1 MAPSR
6 ARRPGRNTQTDK
18 AVRARA
24 AAGGWPAGNWVMR
37 LLQILVFAVGWL
49 GFLAAVVWAVRR
61 LWERSEDRAGLLARW
76 ICTAAVLAFIVFALG
91 PLFEQWDA
99 VTAWVGVPFA
109 AVAGLLLALI
119 WVPRLTESLGRWV
132 GTLYDGGA
140 RAPEPEPFF
149 SVAEAR
155 RKQGRYAEAMAAV
168 REQLARFPDHFRG
181 HLLLA
186 EIQAEDLRDLPAAA
200 ATLENCLQQPGRT
213 PPQIAFALQRL
224 AEWYLRL
231 AGDRAAARAAL
242 ERIEQM
248 LPNSPEAH
256 LARQRL
262 AHLTPQAM
270 LEQRRERPR
279 LEVPRAPE
287 RLGVLGE
294 SPKIAPRDSDPHER
308 AERLV
313 AQLDRFPEDNQ
324 SREELALLYHHEFQR
339 PDLAAEQLE
348 QLVAQPQVPQTQVVR
363 WLQLLAEVHVEGT
376 GDAEAARGALQ
387 RIIDLDP
394 TGPAA
399 EAARRQLALLP
410 RRLAAKKPGQALK
423 LDPADPR
430 LGLKSGP
437 PQRA

>member
-1 MAPSR
+1 
-6 ARRPGRNTQTDK
+6 
-18 AVRARA
+18 
-24 AAGGWPAGNWVMR
+24 MR
-37 LLQILVFAVGWL
+37 VLQILVFAVVWL

-61 LWERSEDRAGLLARW
+61 LWQRSEDRLGLLARW
-76 ICTAAVLAFIVFALG
+76 LCTAAALAFIIFVLG
-91 PLFEQWDA
+91 PLFELWDA
-99 VTAWVGVPFA
+99 TTAFVGIPFA
-109 AVAGLLLALI
+109 AVAGLILALI
-119 WVPRLTESLGRWV
+119 WVPSLTESLGRWA

-149 SVAEAR
+149 SIAEAR
-155 RKQGRYAEAMAAV
+155 RKQGRYAEAVAAV
-168 REQLARFPDHFRG
+168 RGQLARFPDHFRG
-181 HLLLA
+181 HMLLA
-186 EIQAEDLRDLPAAA
+186 EIQAENQRDLPAAA
-200 ATLENCLQQPGRT
+200 ATVENCLQQPGRT
-213 PPQIAFALQRL
+213 PQQIAFALQRL
-224 AEWYLRL
+224 AEWHLRL

-242 ERIEQM
+242 ERIEQL
-248 LPNSPEAH
+248 LPDSPEAH

-270 LEQRRERPR
+270 LEERRERPR

-294 SPKIAPRDSDPHER
+294 SPKITPRDSDPDER
-308 AERLV
+308 ARRLV
-313 AQLDRFPEDNQ
+313 DQLDRFPEDNQ
-324 SREELALLYHHEFQR
+324 TREELALLYHHEFQR

-348 QLVAQPQVPQTQVVR
+348 QLIAQPHAPPAQVVR

-387 RIIDLDP
+387 RIIDLNP
-394 TGPAA
+394 AGSAA

-430 LGLKSGP
+430 MGLKSGP

>member
-1 MAPSR
+1 MI
-6 ARRPGRNTQTDK
+6 
-18 AVRARA
+18 
-24 AAGGWPAGNWVMR
+24 R
-37 LLQILVFAVGWL
+37 LLQLLVFAVVWL
-49 GFLAAVVWAVRR
+49 GFLAAAVWALRR
-61 LWERSEDRAGLLARW
+61 LWQRSEDRPALIARVLA
-76 ICTAAVLAFIVFALG
+76 TAADLAFLGWGVG
-91 PLFEQWDA
+91 PLFQRMDA
-99 VTAWVGVPFA
+99 VTAFVGVPMA
-109 AVAGLLLALI
+109 ALGGLVLALI
-119 WVPRLTESLGRWV
+119 WVPSLIESLGRWA
-132 GTLYDGGA
+132 GTLYDGGSA
-140 RAPEPEPFF
+140 APDPEPFF
-149 SVAEAR
+149 SIAEAR
-155 RKQGRYAEAMAAV
+155 RKQGRYAEAVAAV

-181 HLLLA
+181 HMLLA

-213 PPQIAFALQRL
+213 PQQIAFALQRL

-231 AGDRAAARAAL
+231 AGDRAAAQAAL
-242 ERIEQM
+242 ERIEQL
-248 LPNSPEAH
+248 LPGSPEAH

-287 RLGVLGE
+287 RLGVMGE
-294 SPKIAPRDSDPHER
+294 APKITPRDSDPHER

-324 SREELALLYHHEFQR
+324 TREELALLYHQEFQR

-348 QLVAQPQVPQTQVVR
+348 QLIAQPHAPLAQVVR

-387 RIIDLDP
+387 RIIDLEP

-430 LGLKSGP
+430 MGLKSGP

>member
-1 MAPSR
+1 
-6 ARRPGRNTQTDK
+6 
-18 AVRARA
+18 
-24 AAGGWPAGNWVMR
+24 MR
-37 LLQILVFAVGWL
+37 VLQILVFAVVWL

-61 LWERSEDRAGLLARW
+61 LWQRSEDRAALLARW
-76 ICTAAVLAFIVFALG
+76 ICTAADLAFIIFVLR
-91 PLFEQWDA
+91 PMFERWDA
-99 VTAWVGVPFA
+99 ATAFVGVPFA

-119 WVPRLTESLGRWV
+119 WVPSLTDSFGRWI

-140 RAPEPEPFF
+140 RAPDPEPFF
-149 SVAEAR
+149 SIAEAR
-155 RKQGRYAEAMAAV
+155 RKRGRYAEALAAV
-168 REQLARFPDHFRG
+168 REQLARFPDHFQG
-181 HLLLA
+181 HMLLA
-186 EIQAEDLRDLPAAA
+186 EIQAENLGDLPAAA
-200 ATLENCLQQPGRT
+200 ATVENCLQQPGRT
-213 PPQIAFALQRL
+213 PQQIAFALQRL
-224 AEWYLRL
+224 AEWHLRL
-231 AGDRAAARAAL
+231 GGDRAAARAAL
-242 ERIEQM
+242 ERIEQL
-248 LPNSPEAH
+248 LPDSPEAH

-324 SREELALLYHHEFQR
+324 TREELALLYHHEFQR

-348 QLVAQPQVPQTQVVR
+348 QLIAQPHAPPVQVVR
-363 WLQLLAEVHVEGT
+363 WLHLLAEVHVEGT

-387 RIIDLDP
+387 RIIDLGP
-394 TGPAA
+394 TAPAA

-410 RRLAAKKPGQALK
+410 KRLAAKKPGQALK

-430 LGLKSGP
+430 MGLKSGP